1 MPKPHPA
8 PDPALLD
15 RLKSPIQSAPAAFA
29 ISSGWPGLDAWLGG
43 GWPAGSLSELRGQG
57 RSSLALA
64 ALRQALGQ
72 ALPAAWVD
80 GTGGFSPAAA
90 GELLGRLDLVRPGS
104 GTLARARDS
113 REDVA
118 HDALISAPA
127 GQARSFRPLRGAAWR
142 ALQAADLLLRSRAH
156 ALLVLDMP
164 PGSAPASAFF
174 RLDRLARRARAA
186 VLLLQDHRRSLAG
199 SAAPRLYEVSLR
211 PEPGVRLDPG
221 VNAPWLV
228 VRVLRHRGGPG
239 EGELLLRPQAPCARS
254 EGGWEAPGAL
264 SAR

>member
-15 RLKSPIQSAPAAFA
+15 RLKSTIQPASAVFA

-43 GWPAGSLSELRGQG
+43 GWPGGSLSELRGQG

-64 ALRQALGQ
+64 ALRQAAGQ
-72 ALPAAWVD
+72 DLPSAWID
-80 GTGGFSPAAA
+80 GTAGFDPAVA
-90 GELLGRLDLVRPGS
+90 GELLGGLDLVRPS
-104 GTLARARDS
+104 
-113 REDVA
+113 
-118 HDALISAPA
+118 LIHEASCSAPA
-127 GQARSFRPLRGAAWR
+127 GQLRSSPSLRGAARR
-142 ALQAADLLLRSRAH
+142 ALQAAELLLRSRAH

-221 VNAPWLV
+221 VNAPWLA

-239 EGELLLRPQAPCARS
+239 EGELLLRPQAPCARAES
-254 EGGWEAPGAL
+254 GWEAPGAPG
-264 SAR
+264 AR